1 MSRKRSFDPWAPLR
15 SQRINPHL
23 PDAARE
29 EAMENFVV
37 ESIGEHA
44 DFGEEFTE
52 LLLERHQ
59 APPEEKQQ
67 QPRTNIDIQ
76 YTKLPAYAKIPEGV
90 YKKLSSHPYLRYAQF
105 ALQDCPIEFR
115 DRDHLRK
122 YLREQAG
129 LEMSLKPSDDIV
141 LRFVSVEIQKG
152 ELEEDEKNPLTST
165 LPAKGE
171 PMRSFHKEPTAE
183 ELVMHPELALKENQV
198 NPVHLMMEI
207 QDYETMSSLIED
219 YASIV
224 LQLNDNKIVSWV
236 VRYG

>member
-23 PDAARE
+23 PDAVHE
-29 EAMENFVV
+29 ERMENFVI

-44 DFGEEFTE
+44 EFGEEFTE
-52 LLLERHQ
+52 LLIDRHQ
-59 APPEEKQQ
+59 APPEEKVK
-67 QPRTNIDIQ
+67 TNTHTEIE
-76 YTKLPAYAKIPEGV
+76 YTKLPAYAKIPDGV
-90 YKKLSSHPYLRYAQF
+90 YRKLSRHPYLRYAQF
-105 ALQDCPIEFR
+105 ALQDCPIQFR

-129 LEMSLKPSDDIV
+129 LEMSLKPSEEIV

-152 ELEEDEKNPLTST
+152 ELEEDETNPLTST

-171 PMRSFHKEPTAE
+171 PMRSFHRDPTPE

-207 QDYETMSSLIED
+207 QDHETMSSLIED

-224 LQLNDNKIVSWV
+224 LQMENNIIVGWV
-236 VRYG
+236 VLYG